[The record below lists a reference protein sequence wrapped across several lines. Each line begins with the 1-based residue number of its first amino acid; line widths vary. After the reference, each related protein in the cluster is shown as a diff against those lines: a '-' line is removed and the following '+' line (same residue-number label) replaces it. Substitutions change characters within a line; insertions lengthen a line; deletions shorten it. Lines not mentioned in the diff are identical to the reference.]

1 MVKIEVLYNEY
12 MNLYGD
18 TGNIKY
24 LEKCIDK
31 VKIIYTGLNDKPK
44 FLTQK
49 IDMLYLGPCTENH
62 QEEIISFFFLI
73 KTNKK
78 LIDDNVVI
86 LVDR

>member
-62 QEEIISFFFLI
+62 QEEIIELLLPY
-73 KTNKK
+73 KNK
-78 LIDDNVVI
+78 
-86 LVDR
+86 